1 MILYNTKLLKL
12 YYVIL
17 SYSKLYQVI
26 LSNTRWRDGGIDG
39 EVEEKIDEEE

>member
-1 MILYNTKLLKL
+1 MILSNTKL

-17 SYSKLYQVI
+17 SYTKLYQVI